1 MLSLNDAVKK
11 VRNTAEVDKGISIT
25 EVCFISNRRVRTVM
39 SNTGVERLHN
49 PRVLHR
55 PEIRWEAPGNP
66 LQRPYGIGTRFV
78 HAVNETDGKQ
88 KTPVGTFPRP
98 LHGRR

>member
-39 SNTGVERLHN
+39 SNTVVERYTIHECFTAPKLGG
-49 PRVLHR
+49 R
-55 PEIRWEAPGNP
+55 PPGT
-66 LQRPYGIGTRFV
+66 LFS
-78 HAVNETDGKQ
+78 
-88 KTPVGTFPRP
+88 
-98 LHGRR
+98 GRMGSVPGSCTL